1 MLLPLHAALQIDIG
15 VSGKIIKDMKQIRN
29 FNNMA
34 YMERRKIISWVRK
47 IDFTSSILSQ
57 LYSFDS

>member
-1 MLLPLHAALQIDIG
+1 MITKKHSMLLPLHAGQIDIG

-34 YMERRKIISWVRK
+34 YMERRKIIS
-47 IDFTSSILSQ
+47 
-57 LYSFDS
+57 